1 MKSLLLNGVNHL
13 KITSNLPFV
22 AADGQ
27 VYYAYDLEEWPFQGK
42 TIYEV
47 IRIMA
52 GKPLFMEE
60 HLERLKQSGLTL
72 GMPMEGIEAAVA
84 EDMKQVVA
92 HCEIQDNNL
101 KIVAGYL
108 ESGAFSYVV
117 FPVKSFYPPKDY
129 YENGIKT
136 VLMHVER
143 ENPNAKVINVE
154 LSAKVDNLRE
164 TTDIFEGLLVDSE
177 GRITEGSRSNVF
189 FIKDDRL
196 LTPKSSHV
204 LLGITRQKLLEAI
217 EALGITFDE
226 AEIKASEA
234 HLYDACFITGTSIGL
249 LPVAQIDDLKIDSPG
264 NPLLKKLQESYD
276 RIVQTSL
283 EKIDWE

>member
-1 MKSLLLNGVNHL
+1 MEINA
-13 KITSNLPFV
+13 NLSFV

-47 IRIMA
+47 IRIMG

-60 HLERLKQSGLTL
+60 HLERLKHSGLSL
-72 GMPMEGIEAAVA
+72 GMPVEGIEAAVA

-92 HCEIQDNNL
+92 HCDIKDNNL

-117 FPVKSFYPPKDY
+117 FPVKSFYPPEAY
-129 YENGIKT
+129 YENGVKT

-143 ENPNAKVINVE
+143 ENPNAKVINTE
-154 LSAKVDNLRE
+154 LSAKVDRMRE
-164 TTDIFEGLLVDSE
+164 TSEIFEGLLVDSE
-177 GRITEGSRSNVF
+177 GRVTEGSRSNVF
-189 FIKDDRL
+189 FVKGDQL

-204 LLGITRQKLLEAI
+204 LLGITRQKLLLVIQELKVDF
-217 EALGITFDE
+217 EE
-226 AEIKASEA
+226 AEIKADELQ
-234 HLYDACFITGTSIGL
+234 HYDACFITGTSIGL
-249 LPVAQIDDLKIDSPG
+249 LPVAQIDDIAIASSS
-264 NPLLKKLQESYD
+264 NPLLKNLQVGYD
-276 RIVQTSL
+276 KIVKTSL

>member
-1 MKSLLLNGVNHL
+1 MWSL
-13 KITSNLPFV
+13 
-22 AADGQ
+22 
-27 VYYAYDLEEWPFQGK
+27 
-42 TIYEV
+42 
-47 IRIMA
+47 
-52 GKPLFMEE
+52 
-60 HLERLKQSGLTL
+60 
-72 GMPMEGIEAAVA
+72 
-84 EDMKQVVA
+84 
-92 HCEIQDNNL
+92 
-101 KIVAGYL
+101 
-108 ESGAFSYVV
+108 

-143 ENPNAKVINVE
+143 ENPNAKVINTE

-189 FIKDDRL
+189 FIMGDRL

-204 LLGITRQKLLEAI
+204 LLGITRQKLLAATEELDIAF
-217 EALGITFDE
+217 EE
-226 AEIKASEA
+226 AEIKASET

-249 LPVAQIDDLKIDSPG
+249 LPVAQIDDQKINSPG
-264 NPLLKKLQESYD
+264 NPLLKKLQEGYD

>member
-1 MKSLLLNGVNHL
+1 MIHL

-52 GKPLFMEE
+52 GKPLFMDE

-92 HCEIQDNNL
+92 HCEIKDNNL

-117 FPVKSFYPPKDY
+117 FPVKSFYPPKNY
-129 YENGIKT
+129 YENGVKT
-136 VLMHVER
+136 VLMQVER
-143 ENPNAKVINVE
+143 ENPNAKVINAE
-154 LSAKVDNLRE
+154 LSAKVDTLRE
-164 TTDIFEGLLVDSE
+164 TTEIFEGLLVDSE
-177 GRITEGSRSNVF
+177 GCITEGSRSNVF
-189 FIKDDRL
+189 FIKGDRL
-196 LTPKSSHV
+196 MTPKSSDV
-204 LLGITRQKLLEAI
+204 LLGITRQKLLTSI
-217 EALGITFDE
+217 EAFGIAFEET
-226 AEIKASEA
+226 EIKVSELQ
-234 HLYDACFITGTSIGL
+234 LYDACFITGTSIGL
-249 LPVAQIDDLKIDSPG
+249 LPVAQIDDQKINSPG
-264 NPLLKKLQESYD
+264 NPILKKLQEGYD

>member
-1 MKSLLLNGVNHL
+1 M

-92 HCEIQDNNL
+92 HCEIKDNNL

-129 YENGIKT
+129 YENGVKT

-143 ENPNAKVINVE
+143 ENPNAKVINTE
-154 LSAKVDNLRE
+154 LSTKVDNLRE

-189 FIKDDRL
+189 FVQGDRL
-196 LTPKSSHV
+196 LTPRSNHV
-204 LLGITRQKLLEAI
+204 LLGITRQKLLAAI
-217 EALGITFDE
+217 EELGIAFEE
-226 AEIKASEA
+226 AEIRASEA
-234 HLYDACFITGTSIGL
+234 YLYDACFITGTSIGL
-249 LPVAQIDDLKIDSPG
+249 LPVAQIDDQKINSPG
-264 NPLLKKLQESYD
+264 NPILKKLQEGYD

>member
-1 MKSLLLNGVNHL
+1 MNHL

-60 HLERLKQSGLTL
+60 HLERLRRSGLTL

-92 HCEIQDNNL
+92 HCEIEDNNL

-108 ESGAFSYVV
+108 ETGAFSYVV

-129 YENGIKT
+129 YENGVKT
-136 VLMHVER
+136 VLMQVER
-143 ENPNAKVINVE
+143 ENPNAKVINAE
-154 LSAKVDNLRE
+154 LSTKVDNLRE

-189 FIKDDRL
+189 FVRGDRL

-204 LLGITRQKLLEAI
+204 LLGITRQKLLAAI
-217 EALGITFDE
+217 EELGIAFEE
-226 AEIKASEA
+226 AEIKASETR
-234 HLYDACFITGTSIGL
+234 LYDACFITGTSIGL
-249 LPVAQIDDLKIDSPG
+249 LPVAQIDDQKINSPG
-264 NPLLKKLQESYD
+264 NPILKKLQKGYD

>member
-1 MKSLLLNGVNHL
+1 MLNGVNHL

-27 VYYAYDLEEWPFQGK
+27 VYYAYDLEERPFQGK

-47 IRIMA
+47 IRIMK

-72 GMPMEGIEAAVA
+72 GMSMEGIEAAVA

-92 HCEIQDNNL
+92 HCEIEDNNL

-117 FPVKSFYPPKDY
+117 FPVKSFYPPEGY
-129 YENGIKT
+129 YENGVKT

-143 ENPNAKVINVE
+143 ENPNAKVINTE

-164 TTDIFEGLLVDSE
+164 TSDIFEGLLVDSG

-189 FIKDDRL
+189 FIKGDRL

-204 LLGITRQKLLEAI
+204 LLGITRQKLLAVVQE
-217 EALGITFDE
+217 LGIAFEET
-226 AEIKASEA
+226 EIRASEA
-234 HLYDACFITGTSIGL
+234 HLFDACFITGTSIGL
-249 LPVAQIDDLKIDSPG
+249 LPVAQIDDQKINSPG
-264 NPLLKKLQESYD
+264 NPILKKLQEGYD
-276 RIVQTSL
+276 RIVQNSL

>member
-1 MKSLLLNGVNHL
+1 MEINA
-13 KITSNLPFV
+13 NLSFV

-47 IRIMA
+47 IRIME

-60 HLERLKQSGLTL
+60 HLERLKQSGLSL
-72 GMPMEGIEAAVA
+72 GMPAEGIETAVA

-92 HCEIQDNNL
+92 HCDIKDNNL

-117 FPVKSFYPPKDY
+117 FPVKSFYPPESY
-129 YENGIKT
+129 YENGVKT
-136 VLMHVER
+136 VLMQVER
-143 ENPNAKVINVE
+143 ENPNAKVINAE
-154 LSAKVDNLRE
+154 LSAKVDRMRE
-164 TTDIFEGLLVDSE
+164 TSEIFEGLLVDSE
-177 GRITEGSRSNVF
+177 GRVTEGSRSNVF
-189 FIKDDRL
+189 FVKGDRL

-204 LLGITRQKLLEAI
+204 LLGITRQKLLLVIQDLKVDFE
-217 EALGITFDE
+217 E
-226 AEIKASEA
+226 AEIKADE
-234 HLYDACFITGTSIGL
+234 LQNYDACFITGTSIGL
-249 LPVAQIDDLKIDSPG
+249 LPVARIDEVIIASSS
-264 NPLLKKLQESYD
+264 NPLLKSLQEGYD
-276 RIVQTSL
+276 KIVKTSL

>member
-13 KITSNLPFV
+13 NITSNLPFA

-60 HLERLKQSGLTL
+60 HLERLKQSGLSL
-72 GMPMEGIEAAVA
+72 GMPMAGIEAAVA

-92 HCEIQDNNL
+92 HCEIEDNNL
-101 KIVAGYL
+101 KIIAGFL

-117 FPVKSFYPPKDY
+117 FPVKSFYPPRDY

-136 VLMHVER
+136 VLLHVER
-143 ENPNAKVINVE
+143 ENPNAKVINEE
-154 LSAKVDNLRE
+154 LSARVEKLRE

-177 GRITEGSRSNVF
+177 GCITEGSRSNVF
-189 FIKDDRL
+189 FIKGDRL

-204 LLGITRQKLLEAI
+204 LIGITRQKLLAAI
-217 EALGITFDE
+217 EEQGISFEET
-226 AEIKASEA
+226 EIKAAEVQ
-234 HLYDACFITGTSIGL
+234 HYDACFITGTSIGL
-249 LPVAQIDDLKIDSPG
+249 LPVAQIDDLKIDSSG
-264 NPLLKKLQESYD
+264 NRLFKKLREAYD
-276 RIVQTSL
+276 RVVQTSL